1 MRNGGWRFCDGEQGL
16 DWRKGEVAIGNE
28 ECRKCHCGT
37 GGRGTLAM
45 GDRENC
51 SGERGLG
58 AEMGE
63 RDWEQREMAM
73 GKGDWEQEE
82 WQWGKGTGSRRSG
95 NGERGLGLRQWQWRK
110 GTGSRGNGNG
120 RRGLGAEGIGNGER
134 GVGAGGMASGGPANG
149 NAGSGQ
155 MAMGTGDWEQEE
167 WHWERGKESK
177 LT

>member
-1 MRNGGWRFCDGEQGL
+1 MWSLGWLEGGGAMRNGGWRFCDGEQGL

-73 GKGDWEQEE
+73 GG
-82 WQWGKGTGSRRSG
+82 WGYG
-95 NGERGLGLRQWQWRK
+95 NGE
-110 GTGSRGNGNG
+110 T
-120 RRGLGAEGIGNGER
+120 GLGAG
-134 GVGAGGMASGGPANG
+134 GV
-149 NAGSGQ
+149 
-155 MAMGTGDWEQEE
+155 AMGKLKGEQADLKAVTGTFIHAQRHVNDVLKVLPRDQICP
-167 WHWERGKESK
+167 
-177 LT
+177 